1 MSTLIFS
8 LFLLPDCHLLLLHR
22 TSDLIRSYIFILK
35 FLNNTRRT
43 MSSTNGYIDSQESD
57 ILPEEEYNML
67 IKHMELSSS
76 FCTNTLFQM
85 EEDKME
91 EKYDLTQQFIEDKQI
106 KDEVEEQYY
115 HGSDSVI
122 PVKEEFAGVYNFQVC
137 LGNQDSSKHWVYSQ
151 PLKKVFI
158 NMEQTLPLRF
168 KWQPPDD
175 RFFLRT
181 AMVFSLDQY
190 ASDPVRRCH
199 NHMAPTYAFNRE
211 IDPRVIKHVVRCTDQ
226 LSVYEERNEHLSI
239 VTPLNRPQP
248 GSEYVPLYFKFLCK
262 NSCPSGMNRRP
273 TELIFTLEDRNK
285 QVLGRRRLPVRVCSC
300 PKRDKKKEEDELPNS
315 QPELKKKK
323 VCIPQESLYAK
334 KMMPSCDTHVYNVQL
349 SIVGKENY
357 LAVLKYAYDIMAG
370 QASRTGQF
378 EFFKPYMD
386 DILHKTP

>member
-1 MSTLIFS
+1 MS
-8 LFLLPDCHLLLLHR
+8 
-22 TSDLIRSYIFILK
+22 
-35 FLNNTRRT
+35 N
-43 MSSTNGYIDSQESD
+43 TNGYTDSQESD
-57 ILPEEEYNML
+57 ILPEEEFEIMIKEIGFTPSFTLLHNM
-67 IKHMELSSS
+67 
-76 FCTNTLFQM
+76 TGT
-85 EEDKME
+85 EDPAE
-91 EKYDLTQQFIEDKQI
+91 EKYDLTQQYIKGEQI
-106 KDEVEEQYY
+106 KDEEEEQYFQEP
-115 HGSDSVI
+115 DSAI

-137 LGNQDSSKHWVYSQ
+137 LGNQDSGKHWVYSQ
-151 PLKKVFI
+151 VLKKVFI

-168 KWQPPDD
+168 KWEPPDD
-175 RFFLRT
+175 GFFLRT

-199 NHMAPTYAFNRE
+199 NHMAPSDPFNRDA
-211 IDPRVIKHVVRCTDQ
+211 DPRVIKHVVRCTHH
-226 LSVYEERNEHLSI
+226 LSIYEERNEHLSI

-248 GSEYVPLYFKFLCK
+248 GSEYVPVYFKFLCK

-300 PKRDKKKEEDELPNS
+300 PKRDKKKEEDEVTNS
-315 QPELKKKK
+315 QPDLKKRK
-323 VCIPQESLYAK
+323 VCMPGK

-386 DILHKTP
+386 EILRKTP